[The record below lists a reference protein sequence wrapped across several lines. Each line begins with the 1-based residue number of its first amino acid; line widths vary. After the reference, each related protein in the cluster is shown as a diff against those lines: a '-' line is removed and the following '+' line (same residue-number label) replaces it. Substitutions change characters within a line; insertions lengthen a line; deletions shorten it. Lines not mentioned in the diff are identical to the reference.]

1 MHKKIYGKTSYTD
14 TKVKMKGRF
23 YMALSKENSCA
34 FYASDYHLEMIMLPY
49 INENFKNNKKVYV
62 FTQNN
67 MEVTVN
73 HLVENVI
80 LDENKKKK
88 ILNINWKNEDENKY
102 NSLINEDRNTVIF
115 VKGDQEYINK
125 VNKNLNQIKNYKDIE
140 IIDCYS
146 IEEVDSNANKIR
158 EKYNNVLLT
167 NGKI

>member
-1 MHKKIYGKTSYTD
+1 MHKKIYGKTPYTN